1 MIVILNNCSKT
12 VSMEILATRSTELVR
27 YNLLKSKRIL
37 RNVVLK
43 TCSNNPMNIIKLLQS
58 IETKSLQIRPYK
70 RIIQKV
76 DVFKNM
82 VKIRKLKK

>member
-1 MIVILNNCSKT
+1 MIIYQL
-12 VSMEILATRSTELVR
+12 IR

-82 VKIRKLKK
+82 VKIRKLKR

>member
-1 MIVILNNCSKT
+1 
-12 VSMEILATRSTELVR
+12 MEILATRSTELVR

>member
-1 MIVILNNCSKT
+1 
-12 VSMEILATRSTELVR
+12 MEILATRSTELIR

-82 VKIRKLKK
+82 VKIRKLKR

>member
-1 MIVILNNCSKT
+1 
-12 VSMEILATRSTELVR
+12 MEILATRSTELIR